1 MGPLYLLLLL
11 CVNFAQ
17 CHVVRQLPVT
27 SVTSGDDN
35 MCNTCV
41 AAMRVAS
48 DYLCDFEFVA
58 WAISQIDDTL
68 CAAVAQREDC
78 EQVRYM
84 PCPASGRFYR
94 ETLVAPCDIHVPRV
108 PASFLPSAQITEALL
123 PIAIEYARTSVTPAG
138 VCSAAGICGG
148 AASMARDPKVGIGRA
163 VGAIPQLSPVRLA
176 ASGQI
181 LAICSLSV
189 LQLFGIPRR

>member
-84 PCPASGRFYR
+84 PPPKTCPAK
-94 ETLVAPCDIHVPRV
+94 
-108 PASFLPSAQITEALL
+108 FLLGEADWKILQ
-123 PIAIEYARTSVTPAG
+123 G
-138 VCSAAGICGG
+138 N
-148 AASMARDPKVGIGRA
+148 
-163 VGAIPQLSPVRLA
+163 RL
-176 ASGQI
+176 
-181 LAICSLSV
+181 
-189 LQLFGIPRR
+189 